1 MKEDFIVDEVTINE
15 DSISIESGKTGFGLS
30 LKYGVIPKV
39 GDTITLHTTDVTQII
54 GMDLN
59 GKQIFR
65 KTDGEKLPS

>member
-1 MKEDFIVDEVTINE
+1 MKEDFIVEEVTNHG

-30 LKYGVIPKV
+30 LEYGVIPKV
-39 GDTITLHTTDVTQII
+39 GDTITLYTTDVTRIM

-65 KTDGEKLPS
+65 KTDQ